1 MMGPGADPVLGALR
15 GSARIIPFVP
25 RDSRAGIASTGT
37 HVLLRTLASM
47 TLLTLAWGMNWSV
60 MKIGV
65 SEMPPLWFRGISLV
79 LGTALLGL
87 ILVLR
92 GVSLRIPRGAAGRIF
107 AIAVPNIIVWFGVVT
122 IAMTMLPAGRAAIL
136 GFTMPVWAALIGAL
150 FYREPIDR
158 RIGIGVGCALAGV
171 ALLVAGDWK
180 ALSGHPLG
188 VLLMLFAAIS
198 WAWGTHAYKRARI
211 DMDTLALT
219 FWMMAFAC
227 PFIIGGSALF
237 EGAQWRIPHDVEWLP
252 ILYNAVL
259 VLVIGNLIWFTV
271 ARSLPA
277 TTAGL
282 SSMMIPVVGVF
293 SGMVILGEVPSWRDF
308 AALGLICVAVA
319 AALLRA
325 SPTAKK

>member
-1 MMGPGADPVLGALR
+1 
-15 GSARIIPFVP
+15 
-25 RDSRAGIASTGT
+25 
-37 HVLLRTLASM
+37 M

-65 SEMPPLWFRGISLV
+65 TEMPPLWFRGISLV

-87 ILVLR
+87 ILVMR
-92 GVSLRIPRGAAGRIF
+92 GTSMRIPRGSAARIF
-107 AIAVPNIIVWFGVVT
+107 AVTIPNIIVWYAVVT
-122 IAMTMLPAGRAAIL
+122 VAMTMLPAGRAAIL

-158 RIGIGVGCALAGV
+158 RIALGVACALAAV

-188 VLLMLFAAIS
+188 VLLMLFAAVS

-211 DMDTLALT
+211 DMDTLVLT

-227 PFIIGGSALF
+227 PFILGGSALF
-237 EGAQWRIPHDVEWLP
+237 EFAQWRVPMGVEWWP
-252 ILYNAVL
+252 IAYNAVL
-259 VLVIGNLIWFTV
+259 VLAIGNLIWFTV

-293 SGMVILGEVPSWRDF
+293 SGIVLLGEVPSWRDF
-308 AALGLICVAVA
+308 MALGLICVAVA
-319 AALLRA
+319 AALLRRPA
-325 SPTAKK
+325 GVATEG